1 MCYSA
6 QIWADYKK
14 FTRQFGA
21 ILSVGD
27 FTRIFWERREGSSPK
42 IPKAIE
48 QAFAEP
54 RDEFESQVKRMI
66 DEARDA
72 ELARIEERVAL
83 QQAKIV
89 EAESALQKRV
99 TKKSQEVI
107 RIAQNRIAAE
117 SAKGAKLLR
126 VEAAEDDDR
135 IWPGDYTLV
144 MVQEDGRKVIKPMR
158 YQCRLPGWTLADEKA
173 KPGTYNARRDN
184 LKTVW
189 RKLYGHHHGIMV
201 ATHFYESVAQHD
213 YEHRALNEGERPR
226 SIELEFTPQTGEP
239 LYIPVLWF
247 RWADGVEELLSCA
260 AITDVPEPE
269 VAMTGHDR
277 TIINIKPEHVDA
289 WLNPDPTNLAAMDMI
304 LEDKRHPYY
313 EHRLAA

>member
-14 FTRQFGA
+14 FKRQFGA
-21 ILSVGD
+21 IMDVD
-27 FTRIFWERREGSSPK
+27 EFVRIFWERREGSSPN

-48 QAFAEP
+48 QAFAQP
-54 RDEFESQVKRMI
+54 RDEFEAHVKRMI

-72 ELARIEERVAL
+72 ELGRIDERIAL
-83 QQAKIV
+83 QQAKIA
-89 EAESALQKRV
+89 EAEAALQKRV

-107 RIAQNRIAAE
+107 RVAQNRIAADQ
-117 SAKGAKLLR
+117 AKAAKLLR
-126 VEAAEDDDR
+126 TEVAEDDDR

-144 MVQEDGRKVIKPMR
+144 MVEEDGRKVIKPMR

-173 KPGTYNARRDN
+173 KPGTYNARRDS
-184 LKTVW
+184 LRTVW
-189 RKLYGHHHGIMV
+189 RKLYGHNHGVMV
-201 ATHFYESVAQHD
+201 ATHFYESVRRHD
-213 YEHRALNEGERPR
+213 YEHRALAEGERPQNV
-226 SIELEFTPQTGEP
+226 ELQFTPQTGEP

-247 RWADGVEELLSCA
+247 RWTDGVEELLSCA
-260 AITDVPEPE
+260 AITDEPEPE

-277 TIINIKPEHVDA
+277 TIVNIKPEHIDA
-289 WLNPDPTNLAAMDMI
+289 WLGPNRKYLAQMDEI
-304 LEDKRHPYY
+304 LDDKRHPYY